1 MASAATGGPPA
12 SAKACWMRLAPS
24 RIGAEGRGRT
34 PVTAAPRWRGLACW
48 GVDADEVIRRLG
60 LAPHPEG
67 GWFRETWRD
76 DPGDGSRGV
85 GTAIYYLLCRG
96 ERSHWHRVDADE
108 VWHFYAGDAL
118 RLRTWT
124 GQGDVH
130 ETVLGSDLAAGQ
142 VPQARVAREVWQS
155 AEPSGAW
162 TLVGCT
168 VTPAFRFDGFEL
180 ASPEWAPAASDIPRQ
195 S

>member
-1 MASAATGGPPA
+1 M
-12 SAKACWMRLAPS
+12 
-24 RIGAEGRGRT
+24 
-34 PVTAAPRWRGLACW
+34 
-48 GVDADEVIRRLG
+48 DADEVIRRLG

-85 GTAIYYLLCRG
+85 GTAIYYLLRQG

-108 VWHFYAGDAL
+108 VWHFYTGDAL

-142 VPQARVAREVWQS
+142 VPQARVPREVWQS

-168 VTPAFRFDGFEL
+168 VTPAFQFDGFEL
-180 ASPEWAPAASDIPRQ
+180 ASPGWAPAASDIPRQ
-195 S
+195 P